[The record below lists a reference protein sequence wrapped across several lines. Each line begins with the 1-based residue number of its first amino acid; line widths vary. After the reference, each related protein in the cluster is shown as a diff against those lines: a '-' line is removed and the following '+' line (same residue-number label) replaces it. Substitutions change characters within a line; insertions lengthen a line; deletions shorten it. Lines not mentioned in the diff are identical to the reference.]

1 MHKTCPSLELVVKVL
16 TQGTLL
22 LFLLGRLFQMSLQ
35 HVDPLTSLHLRQMIG
50 LARINVNDNKESK
63 I

>member
-35 HVDPLTSLHLRQMIG
+35 HVDPLTSLHLGQMIG